1 MGILNGLKN
10 KLQGNPQEMAEVL
23 VEEIDRLIASSWKKV
38 DESKASG
45 DGESDYEF
53 LYQAEWDRVKVEMN
67 YRHLHL
73 EVVIKSPKKMMEHK
87 ITVSDF
93 VEKKVMKLKLK
104 NQEELEKMVKGLIN
118 KIEER

>member
-45 DGESDYEF
+45 DGEADYEF

-87 ITVSDF
+87 ITVSEF